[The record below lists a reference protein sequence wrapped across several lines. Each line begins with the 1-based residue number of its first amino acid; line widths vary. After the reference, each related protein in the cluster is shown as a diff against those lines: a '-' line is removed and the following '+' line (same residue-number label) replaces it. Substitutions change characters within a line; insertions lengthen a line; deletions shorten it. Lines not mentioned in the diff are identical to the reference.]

1 MPQTPYERESNFDL
15 CTQANSTSDLNIYIA
30 DIIDLENIHY
40 YEWVWIFPLLHV
52 LQLFLYVLEDKGKI
66 HIFGPSVTVG
76 ELVVGK
82 RQLPNTEPQENS
94 NPEEIQGIL
103 FKTLTFVNK

>member
-1 MPQTPYERESNFDL
+1 MPKTPYEREGNFDL

-40 YEWVWIFPLLHV
+40 YEWAWIFPLLLM

-66 HIFGPSVTVG
+66 NIFGPSVTIV
-76 ELVVGK
+76 ELNVGK
-82 RQLPNTEPQENS
+82 RQLLNTEPQENS
-94 NPEEIQGIL
+94 NPEEIQGI
-103 FKTLTFVNK
+103 FFQKVNLRK